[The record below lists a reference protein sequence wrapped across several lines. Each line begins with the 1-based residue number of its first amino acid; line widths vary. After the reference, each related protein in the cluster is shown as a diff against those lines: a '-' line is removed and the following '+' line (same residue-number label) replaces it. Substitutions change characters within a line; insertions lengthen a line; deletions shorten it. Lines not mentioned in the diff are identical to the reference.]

1 MPDPF
6 RPLRSPLA
14 AASAAVLLG
23 GCVVGPTY
31 KGPPAVAP
39 AAAASGAF
47 HRAGDA
53 SPAQPAARWWA
64 ALGDPQLDG
73 LIDQALAASPDL
85 EAAQARLRQSRAGLK
100 QSRANLMPT
109 TQASAL
115 YLHTQNLTAMLGGPS
130 GGGLNLYDTGFDAT
144 WEIDLFG
151 GERRAVEGAS
161 AQAQALQAD
170 LEDAQVTL
178 EAEVAQAYVSLRDL
192 QQRLANARSTAELET
207 QMLALAKV
215 RRAGGTASD
224 LDVEQLQNQLETTR
238 ANAIPLQ
245 AQITDQL
252 DRLAVLTGREPGAL
266 DAELSEP
273 AAVPAP
279 PPSVAVGDPAALL
292 RRRPD
297 IRAAER
303 RLAQQN
309 ALIGQ
314 RTADLFPKVQL
325 LGSIGFAS
333 TDLGQLLSSNSFTPL
348 AGPVLQ
354 WSPFDF
360 GRTRARISQAEAARD
375 EARANYRK
383 TVLGAL
389 EDAETSLS
397 RYGRQRESV
406 VSLERVAATADRTS
420 ELTALRVKGGTAT
433 TLDQLDA
440 ERRRVDALDGLTE
453 AKAELTQDY
462 ISLQKSL
469 GLGWSLQKAESS
481 TASPRLGCASPKFR
495 PAR

>member
-6 RPLRSPLA
+6 RHLRSPLA
-14 AASAAVLLG
+14 AASAALLLG
-23 GCVVGPTY
+23 GCVVGPNY
-31 KGPPAVAP
+31 KGPPTVAP

-64 ALGDPQLDG
+64 ALGDPQLDA

-85 EAAQARLRQSRAGLK
+85 EAARARLRQSRAGLK
-100 QSRANLMPT
+100 QSRANLMPST
-109 TQASAL
+109 EASAL
-115 YLHTQNLTAMLGGPS
+115 YLTPS
-130 GGGLNLYDTGFDAT
+130 TSPPCSAAAAAAAGLDLYDTGFDAT

-170 LEDAQVTL
+170 LEDAQVSL
-178 EAEVAQAYVSLRDL
+178 EAEVARAYVSLRDL

-224 LDVEQLQNQLETTR
+224 LDVEQLQNQLESTR
-238 ANAIPLQ
+238 ANLIPLQ

-266 DAELSEP
+266 DAELSAP

-279 PPSVAVGDPAALL
+279 PASVAVGDPAALL

-325 LGSIGFAS
+325 LGRSDSPRPTWAS
-333 TDLGQLLSSNSFTPL
+333 CSH
-348 AGPVLQ
+348 
-354 WSPFDF
+354 
-360 GRTRARISQAEAARD
+360 RTAFPTSAARSCSGARSTSA
-375 EARANYRK
+375 ARAPRS
-383 TVLGAL
+383 TRRRPRATRRAPTTARRVLAAL
-389 EDAETSLS
+389 EEP
-397 RYGRQRESV
+397 RRRC
-406 VSLERVAATADRTS
+406 RATAASGRAWSASSAWPPRRTG
-420 ELTALRVKGGTAT
+420 R
-433 TLDQLDA
+433 
-440 ERRRVDALDGLTE
+440 
-453 AKAELTQDY
+453 
-462 ISLQKSL
+462 
-469 GLGWSLQKAESS
+469 
-481 TASPRLGCASPKFR
+481 AS
-495 PAR
+495 